1 MTIVL
6 PLQML
11 QQQLD
16 LIGIEAKWHPR
27 FQEAFKSSWQMN
39 GNSLSM
45 IYTGTAALTKSSKVA
60 LHSPTVCVHA
70 HTHLVTARTCTHM
83 YMYTHMHTRAHM
95 STYSQAVSVVG

>member
-60 LHSPTVCVHA
+60 LHSHTVCVHA
-70 HTHLVTARTCTHM
+70 HTHSVTHVHAHS
-83 YMYTHMHTRAHM
+83 HTRAHM
-95 STYSQAVSVVG
+95 STCSQACSVVG